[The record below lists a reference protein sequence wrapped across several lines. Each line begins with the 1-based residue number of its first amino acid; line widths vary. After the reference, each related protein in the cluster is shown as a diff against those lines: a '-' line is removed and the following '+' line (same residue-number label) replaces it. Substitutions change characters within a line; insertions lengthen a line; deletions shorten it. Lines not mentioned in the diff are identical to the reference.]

1 MNKNNIMKSIVSLV
15 FFVSLLSISGNA
27 QDFSDLDKSPMDVA
41 IIRNEDNSPMA
52 RVIYSR
58 PKMRG
63 REIFGGLVPYDEIW
77 RTGAN
82 EATELRLYNDMM
94 IGGQNVPAGT
104 YTLYTIPSKT
114 QWTIILNKARNQWG
128 TDNYD
133 PKKDLLRINA
143 PARKAAAPIEDF
155 SIAFQPIDNGTNL
168 LMGWENTFVEVP
180 LKNSEE

>member
-1 MNKNNIMKSIVSLV
+1 MMKAVLSLV
-15 FFVSLLSISGNA
+15 MVFSLFCFDTQA
-27 QDFSDLDKSPMDVA
+27 QDFSDLDKSPMDVS

-63 REIFGGLVPYDEIW
+63 REIFGELVPYGDVW

-82 EATELRLYNDMM
+82 EATEIRLYNDMT

-104 YTLYTIPSKT
+104 YTVYTVPEET
-114 QWTIILNKARNQWG
+114 QWTIIFNKARNQWG
-128 TDNYD
+128 AENYD
-133 PKKDLLRINA
+133 VDKDLLRIKA

-155 SIAFQPIDNGTNL
+155 SIAFQPIENGTNL
-168 LMGWENTFVEVP
+168 LMGWANTYVEIP
-180 LKNSEE
+180 LKNVEK